1 MWRSLV
7 YLTFIATPL
16 PTAAAEPPAETVS
29 RKDAAVLTTSTPGD
43 AREGSRT
50 LWDVADAGGFD
61 RTNKG
66 YSIDNGRVVV
76 DLHDKESPCPIGFRR
91 RSSVGDAVTEIAF
104 RYRVAQAGR
113 YWLQILWHPGASG
126 KEQFEVLVNGAPIGT
141 SRLVDGSETPNEETV
156 ERFCLAHQRGQNE
169 VQLRYLSGD
178 GLRFRAVLLATG
190 KEFPAGIKKIQGFPT
205 ITTAA
210 SYERV
215 IGEPG
220 VMMEADH
227 VRFYAPKKREE
238 EARIVHGYL
247 VRAYNELHQ
256 IVGVH
261 TKDKIVV
268 YALPED
274 SPYRVGRTTQCKI
287 WYTYKNLIFE
297 SQPEWQQHRVPHV
310 SGYIEEM
317 AHNFVGASLATFG
330 NEAVGWSI
338 SKIVS
343 EKVAGNPIHQ
353 RSLVN
358 ARKIQTK
365 TFAEYKRLDNT
376 FPKNIAPNLCDR
388 IHAYL
393 LYRCQRLYGP
403 RFWSDFFKEVRNVR
417 AELQAADRSGPG
429 DQRRNARYR
438 ITIDCFDRL
447 MKGQFKKMLKEHEIS
462 LTTDVRSIPY
472 KSAKWK
478 GKLR

>member
-7 YLTFIATPL
+7 CLTVIV
-16 PTAAAEPPAETVS
+16 TAPPSAVAEPLAETVS
-29 RKDAAVLTTSTPGD
+29 REDAAVLTTSPPRN
-43 AREGSRT
+43 AREGSRKV
-50 LWDVADAGGFD
+50 WDLAEAGGFD
-61 RTNKG
+61 PTNKG
-66 YSIDNGRVVV
+66 FSIDNGRVVV
-76 DLHDKESPCPIGFRR
+76 DLHDKKSLCPLGFRR
-91 RSSVGDAVTEIAF
+91 RSSVGDAVTEIVF
-104 RYRVAQAGR
+104 CYRVEQAGR
-113 YWLQILWHPGASG
+113 YWLQILWHPGTSG
-126 KEQFEVLVNGAPIGT
+126 KERFEVLLNGAPIGT
-141 SRLVDGSETPNEETV
+141 SQLVDGSQTPNEETV
-156 ERFCLAHQRGQNE
+156 ERFCLPHQTGQNE
-169 VQLRYLSGD
+169 IQLRYLSGD

-190 KEFPAGIKKIQGFPT
+190 EGFPAGIKKIQGFPT
-205 ITTAA
+205 ITTRA

-227 VRFYAPKKREE
+227 VRLYAPKRREK

-247 VRAYNELHQ
+247 VRAYNELHR

-261 TKDKIVV
+261 TNEKILV

-297 SQPEWQQHRVPHV
+297 SQLEWQQHRVPHV

-330 NEAVGWSI
+330 NEAVGCSI

-358 ARKIQTK
+358 ARKIQAK
-365 TFAEYKRLDNT
+365 TFAEYKRLNNT

-393 LYRCQRLYGP
+393 LYRCEMLYGP

-417 AELQAADRSGPG
+417 AELMAAERSGPG

-447 MKGQFKKMLKEHEIS
+447 MKGQFKRMLEEHEIS

-472 KSAKWK
+472 KSPKWK